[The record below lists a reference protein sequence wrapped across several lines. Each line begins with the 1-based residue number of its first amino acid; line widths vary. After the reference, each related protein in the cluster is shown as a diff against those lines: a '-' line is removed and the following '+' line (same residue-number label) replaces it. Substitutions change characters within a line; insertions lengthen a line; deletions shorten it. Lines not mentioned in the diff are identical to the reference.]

1 MITLRNKNAETSDS
15 EIGKLFKLLLNM
27 GESLTLKLSGIQRIL
42 KFEIENCWDI
52 EKVKKQISLIAD
64 SKSYLD
70 YFKLSG
76 LLIKNS
82 LYANN
87 LASIEFSK
95 EMTDNLNNLLTIKHV
110 CDKVISNLNVT
121 FSQGETSDRQSFA
134 IYDQDQLYLT

>member
-15 EIGKLFKLLLNM
+15 EIGKLFKVLLNM

-95 EMTDNLNNLLTIKHV
+95 EMTDNLNNLLTIKPV
-110 CDKVISNLNVT
+110 CDKVISNINVT
-121 FSQGETSDRQSFA
+121 FSQVETSDRQSFA